1 VTRSRATLT
10 NLLILINVLAFVWEY
25 TTGTFTGTD
34 LQQSQ
39 ALYDHGGLYGAAV
52 LQNGEWWR
60 LVTSAF
66 LHGGIA
72 HIALNMIA
80 LYQIGQF
87 VELLYGRGRYAL
99 VYVLAMLGS
108 GLLVTFL
115 APNQVTIGASGAIFG
130 LFGALV
136 AAGLRLGARGRSLI
150 TQTLPIIVINLVFTF
165 SVPGISWEAHVG
177 GLVTGFVAGLLFYMV
192 PSRQRENAYAYAFQ
206 PAADHHRVQTIE
218 QPPVEPPA

>member
-25 TTGTFTGTD
+25 TTGTFSGTG
-34 LQQSQ
+34 LQQSE
-39 ALYDHGGLYGAAV
+39 ALYAHGGLFGAAV

-87 VELLYGRGRYAL
+87 VELLYGRARYAL

-115 APNQVTIGASGAIFG
+115 APDQVTIGASGAIFG

-136 AAGLRLGARGRSLI
+136 AAGLRLGARGRALI
-150 TQTLPIIVINLVFTF
+150 TQTIPIIVINLVFTF

-177 GLVTGFVAGLLFYMV
+177 GLVTGFLAGLLLYMV

-206 PAADHHRVQTIE
+206 PTADQHRVQTIE

>member
-1 VTRSRATLT
+1 MTRSRATLT

-25 TTGTFTGTD
+25 TTGTFSGTG
-34 LQQSQ
+34 LQQSE
-39 ALYDHGGLYGAAV
+39 ALYAHGGLFGAAV

-87 VELLYGRGRYAL
+87 VELLYGRARYAL

-115 APNQVTIGASGAIFG
+115 APDQVTIGASGAIFG

-136 AAGLRLGARGRSLI
+136 AAGLRLGARGRALI
-150 TQTLPIIVINLVFTF
+150 TQTIPIIVINLVFTF

-177 GLVTGFVAGLLFYMV
+177 GLVTGFLAGLLLYMV

-206 PAADHHRVQTIE
+206 PTADQHRVQTIE

>member
-1 VTRSRATLT
+1 MTRSRATLT